1 MAIFTYPNAM
11 RITEKRG
18 RAFFLMLLL
27 IQGLTYSLYPGHPAH
42 PGHPAQVSL
51 ASEHEEAQ
59 ALQADD
65 KEIPHRREPRLQP
78 RLHVE
83 NVDID
88 NVDVGLRKGT
98 SAHPINLSERI
109 ATDKKT
115 TYQLQAGD
123 QVVVTVEGYPEY
135 SKERVPIPIQPDGY
149 ISYPLIGVIKAT
161 GLTISELEARMQAAF
176 TAQLPVQKRA
186 RVFVTL
192 MQPKRTILVLGAVEP
207 RGRGNPHV
215 FETGQVYLM
224 HALAAAG
231 INYEL
236 ADLTAVTI
244 WRDGKL
250 HQKVDFIALIEAGG
264 PDIPLLDYDTI
275 IVPSAFEQ
283 RPIRVIGA
291 VMAPGVYPISTPQ
304 IPAIQ
309 ALKLAGG
316 SRADFTDLSKAEII
330 TNEGRISIDLTSPT
344 SDNVDAML
352 APGDTLYIP
361 LAEAKISVI
370 GAVDKPG
377 EYVITEPV
385 LLAKAV
391 AMAGGLNED
400 RANPKKCILTRANG
414 TTEELNFDEMH
425 SKVYLHPTDQLRVRE
440 RMRIDWRVLTFAASL
455 TSLLVNVLRLR
466 N

>member
-1 MAIFTYPNAM
+1 
-11 RITEKRG
+11 
-18 RAFFLMLLL
+18 MLLL
-27 IQGLTYSLYPGHPAH
+27 IL
-42 PGHPAQVSL
+42 AQL
-51 ASEHEEAQ
+51 GIGQAAFGAGQ
-59 ALQADD
+59 ALSPQVERASGQEEGTAET
-65 KEIPHRREPRLQP
+65 KE
-78 RLHVE
+78 
-83 NVDID
+83 
-88 NVDVGLRKGT
+88 DVPIV
-98 SAHPINLSERI
+98 SAMKM
-109 ATDKKT
+109 AQGDAFT

-135 SKERVPIPIQPDGY
+135 SKERVPVPIQPDGY
-149 ISYPLIGVIKAT
+149 LSYPLIGVIKAT

-176 TAQLPVQKRA
+176 AERLQSA
-186 RVFVTL
+186 SVFVTL

-250 HQKVDFIALIEAGG
+250 YQKVDFIALVEAGG
-264 PDIPLLDYDTI
+264 PDIPLRDYDTI
-275 IVPSAFEQ
+275 LIPSAFEQ

-291 VMAPGVYPISTPQ
+291 VMAPGVYPISTQQ

-316 SRADFTDLSKAEII
+316 SRADFTDLGKAEII
-330 TNEGRISIDLTSPT
+330 TNEGRISVDLTS
-344 SDNVDAML
+344 DNADAML

-425 SKVYLHPTDQLRVRE
+425 STVYLHPNDQVRVRE

-455 TSLLVNVLRLR
+455 TSLLVNVLGLR

>member
-1 MAIFTYPNAM
+1 
-11 RITEKRG
+11 
-18 RAFFLMLLL
+18 MLLL
-27 IQGLTYSLYPGHPAH
+27 ILGQLGIGQAAFGAGQTL
-42 PGHPAQVSL
+42 
-51 ASEHEEAQ
+51 
-59 ALQADD
+59 ALQ
-65 KEIPHRREPRLQP
+65 
-78 RLHVE
+78 VE
-83 NVDID
+83 RAS
-88 NVDVGLRKGT
+88 GQEEGTAATKKGVPIV
-98 SAHPINLSERI
+98 SAMKM
-109 ATDKKT
+109 AQGDAFT

-135 SKERVPIPIQPDGY
+135 SKERVPVPIQPDGY
-149 ISYPLIGVIKAT
+149 LSYPLIGVIKAT

-176 TAQLPVQKRA
+176 AERLQSA
-186 RVFVTL
+186 SVFVTL

-250 HQKVDFIALIEAGG
+250 YQKVDFIALVEAGG
-264 PDIPLLDYDTI
+264 PDIPLRDYDTI
-275 IVPSAFEQ
+275 LIPSAFEQ

-291 VMAPGVYPISTPQ
+291 VMAPGVYPISTQQ

-316 SRADFTDLSKAEII
+316 SRADFTDLGKAEII
-330 TNEGRISIDLTSPT
+330 TNEGRISVDLTS
-344 SDNVDAML
+344 DNADAML

-425 SKVYLHPTDQLRVRE
+425 STVYLHPNDQVRVRE

-455 TSLLVNVLRLR
+455 TSLLVNVLGLR

>member
-1 MAIFTYPNAM
+1 MNTD
-11 RITEKRG
+11 
-18 RAFFLMLLL
+18 FLTCRVFVLLLL
-27 IQGLTYSLYPGHPAH
+27 IL
-42 PGHPAQVSL
+42 AQL
-51 ASEHEEAQ
+51 GIGQAAFGAGQ
-59 ALQADD
+59 ALSLQAERASGQEEGTVVR
-65 KEIPHRREPRLQP
+65 KEGVPI
-78 RLHVE
+78 V
-83 NVDID
+83 
-88 NVDVGLRKGT
+88 
-98 SAHPINLSERI
+98 SAMKM
-109 ATDKKT
+109 AQGDAFT

-135 SKERVPIPIQPDGY
+135 SKERVPVPIQPDGY
-149 ISYPLIGVIKAT
+149 LSYPLIGVIKAT

-176 TAQLPVQKRA
+176 AERLQSA
-186 RVFVTL
+186 SVFVTL

-250 HQKVDFIALIEAGG
+250 YQKVDFIALVEAGG
-264 PDIPLLDYDTI
+264 PDIPLRDYDTI
-275 IVPSAFEQ
+275 LIPSAFEQ

-291 VMAPGVYPISTPQ
+291 VMAPGVYPISTQQ

-316 SRADFTDLSKAEII
+316 SRADFTDLGKAEII
-330 TNEGRISIDLTSPT
+330 TNEGRISVDLTS
-344 SDNVDAML
+344 DNADAML

-425 SKVYLHPTDQLRVRE
+425 STVYLHPNDQVRVRE

-455 TSLLVNVLRLR
+455 TSLLVNVLGLR

>member
-1 MAIFTYPNAM
+1 MNTDFLTC
-11 RITEKRG
+11 
-18 RAFFLMLLL
+18 RAFVMLLL
-27 IQGLTYSLYPGHPAH
+27 ILGQFGIG
-42 PGHPAQVSL
+42 QVAFGSGADEEQAL
-51 ASEHEEAQ
+51 ALQTERASEPEEGTVVADVAEERVPILPAMKAAQ
-59 ALQADD
+59 GN
-65 KEIPHRREPRLQP
+65 EF
-78 RLHVE
+78 
-83 NVDID
+83 
-88 NVDVGLRKGT
+88 
-98 SAHPINLSERI
+98 
-109 ATDKKT
+109 T

-149 ISYPLIGVIKAT
+149 LSYPLIGVIKAT

-176 TAQLPVQKRA
+176 AERLQSA

-236 ADLTAVTI
+236 ANLTAITI

-250 HQKVDFIALIEAGG
+250 HQKVDFIALVEAGG
-264 PDIPLLDYDTI
+264 PDIPLRDYDTI

-291 VMAPGVYPISTPQ
+291 VMAPGVYPISTRQ

-309 ALKLAGG
+309 ALKVAGG

-330 TNEGRISIDLTSPT
+330 TNEGRISVDLT

-400 RANPKKCILTRANG
+400 RANPKKCILTRASG

-425 SKVYLHPTDQLRVRE
+425 STVYLHPNDQLRVRE

-455 TSLLVNVLRLR
+455 TSLLVNVLGLR

>member
-1 MAIFTYPNAM
+1 MKIHRLLCRPADSM
-11 RITEKRG
+11 RLPCLQGACLQISWRNFLKS

-27 IQGLTYSLYPGHPAH
+27 ILGQLSPEEIKSS
-42 PGHPAQVSL
+42 VSF
-51 ASEHEEAQ
+51 ASEHEEAK
-59 ALQADD
+59 ASSHVGGTSGPDNED
-65 KEIPHRREPRLQP
+65 EEIPRRRARIVSPQ
-78 RLHVE
+78 
-83 NVDID
+83 I
-88 NVDVGLRKGT
+88 K
-98 SAHPINLSERI
+98 SAQGDEL
-109 ATDKKT
+109 T

-176 TAQLPVQKRA
+176 TAQLPVQKHA

-236 ADLTAVTI
+236 ADLTAITI

-264 PDIPLLDYDTI
+264 PDIPLRDYDTI

-330 TNEGRISIDLTSPT
+330 TNEGRISIDLTSPDT
-344 SDNVDAML
+344 VGAVSNRASAHAML

-425 SKVYLHPTDQLRVRE
+425 SKVYLHPNDQLRVRE

-455 TSLLVNVLRLR
+455 TSLLVNVLGLR

>member
-1 MAIFTYPNAM
+1 M
-11 RITEKRG
+11 RNGSRNLYRTPCANTKKMNTDFLTC
-18 RAFFLMLLL
+18 RAFVMLLL
-27 IQGLTYSLYPGHPAH
+27 IL
-42 PGHPAQVSL
+42 AQL
-51 ASEHEEAQ
+51 GIGQAL
-59 ALQADD
+59 ALQAERASGQEEGTVVTKEGVPIVSAMKMAQRDD
-65 KEIPHRREPRLQP
+65 F
-78 RLHVE
+78 
-83 NVDID
+83 
-88 NVDVGLRKGT
+88 
-98 SAHPINLSERI
+98 
-109 ATDKKT
+109 T

-135 SKERVPIPIQPDGY
+135 SKERVPVPIQPDGY
-149 ISYPLIGVIKAT
+149 LSYPLIGVIKAT

-176 TAQLPVQKRA
+176 AERLQSA
-186 RVFVTL
+186 SVFVTL

-250 HQKVDFIALIEAGG
+250 YQKVDFIALVEAGG
-264 PDIPLLDYDTI
+264 PDIPLRDYDTI
-275 IVPSAFEQ
+275 LIPSAFEQ

-291 VMAPGVYPISTPQ
+291 VMAPGVYPISTQQ

-316 SRADFTDLSKAEII
+316 SRADFTDLGKAEII
-330 TNEGRISIDLTSPT
+330 TNEGRISVDLT

-400 RANPKKCILTRANG
+400 RANPKKCILTRASG

-425 SKVYLHPTDQLRVRE
+425 STVYLHPNDQVRVRE

-455 TSLLVNVLRLR
+455 TSLLVNVLGLR

>member
-1 MAIFTYPNAM
+1 
-11 RITEKRG
+11 
-18 RAFFLMLLL
+18 MLLL
-27 IQGLTYSLYPGHPAH
+27 IL
-42 PGHPAQVSL
+42 AQL
-51 ASEHEEAQ
+51 GIGQAF
-59 ALQADD
+59 ALQAERASGQEEGTVVTKEGVPIVSAMKMAQRDD
-65 KEIPHRREPRLQP
+65 F
-78 RLHVE
+78 
-83 NVDID
+83 
-88 NVDVGLRKGT
+88 
-98 SAHPINLSERI
+98 
-109 ATDKKT
+109 T

-135 SKERVPIPIQPDGY
+135 SKERVPVPIQPDGY
-149 ISYPLIGVIKAT
+149 LSYPLIGVIKAT

-176 TAQLPVQKRA
+176 AERLQSA
-186 RVFVTL
+186 SVFVTL

-250 HQKVDFIALIEAGG
+250 YQKVDFIALVEAGG
-264 PDIPLLDYDTI
+264 PDIPLRDYDTI
-275 IVPSAFEQ
+275 LIPSAFEQ

-291 VMAPGVYPISTPQ
+291 VMAPGVYPISTQQ

-316 SRADFTDLSKAEII
+316 SRADFTDLGKAEII
-330 TNEGRISIDLTSPT
+330 TNEGRISVDLT

-400 RANPKKCILTRANG
+400 RANPKKCILTRASG

-425 SKVYLHPTDQLRVRE
+425 STVYLHPNDQVRVRE

-455 TSLLVNVLRLR
+455 TSLLVNVLGLR

>member
-1 MAIFTYPNAM
+1 MNTDFLTC
-11 RITEKRG
+11 
-18 RAFFLMLLL
+18 RAFVILLL
-27 IQGLTYSLYPGHPAH
+27 IL
-42 PGHPAQVSL
+42 AQL
-51 ASEHEEAQ
+51 GIGQ
-59 ALQADD
+59 AAFGAGSGQ
-65 KEIPHRREPRLQP
+65 E
-78 RLHVE
+78 
-83 NVDID
+83 
-88 NVDVGLRKGT
+88 KGT
-98 SAHPINLSERI
+98 VVTKEGVPIVSAMKMAQR
-109 ATDKKT
+109 DDFT

-135 SKERVPIPIQPDGY
+135 SKERVPVPIQPDGY
-149 ISYPLIGVIKAT
+149 LSYPLIGVIKAT

-176 TAQLPVQKRA
+176 AERLQSA
-186 RVFVTL
+186 SVFVTL

-250 HQKVDFIALIEAGG
+250 YQKVDFIALVEAGG
-264 PDIPLLDYDTI
+264 PDIPLKDYDTI
-275 IVPSAFEQ
+275 LIPSAFEQ

-291 VMAPGVYPISTPQ
+291 VMAPGVYPISTQQ

-316 SRADFTDLSKAEII
+316 SRADFTDLGKAEII
-330 TNEGRISIDLTSPT
+330 TNEGRISVDLT

-400 RANPKKCILTRANG
+400 RANPKKCILTRASG

-425 SKVYLHPTDQLRVRE
+425 STVYLHPNDQVRVRE

-455 TSLLVNVLRLR
+455 TSLLVNVLGLR

>member
-1 MAIFTYPNAM
+1 
-11 RITEKRG
+11 
-18 RAFFLMLLL
+18 MLLL
-27 IQGLTYSLYPGHPAH
+27 IL
-42 PGHPAQVSL
+42 AQL
-51 ASEHEEAQ
+51 GIGQAF
-59 ALQADD
+59 ALQAERASGQEEGTVVTKEGVPIVSAMKMAQRDD
-65 KEIPHRREPRLQP
+65 F
-78 RLHVE
+78 
-83 NVDID
+83 
-88 NVDVGLRKGT
+88 
-98 SAHPINLSERI
+98 
-109 ATDKKT
+109 T

-135 SKERVPIPIQPDGY
+135 SKERVPVPIQPDGY
-149 ISYPLIGVIKAT
+149 LSYPLIGVIKAT

-176 TAQLPVQKRA
+176 AERLQSA
-186 RVFVTL
+186 SVFVTL

-250 HQKVDFIALIEAGG
+250 FQKVDFIALVEAGG
-264 PDIPLLDYDTI
+264 PDIPLRDYDTI
-275 IVPSAFEQ
+275 LIPSAFEQ

-291 VMAPGVYPISTPQ
+291 VMAPGVYPISTQQ

-316 SRADFTDLSKAEII
+316 SRADFTDLGKAEII
-330 TNEGRISIDLTSPT
+330 TNEGRISVDLT

-400 RANPKKCILTRANG
+400 RANPKKCILTRASG

-425 SKVYLHPTDQLRVRE
+425 STVYLHPNDQVRVRE

-455 TSLLVNVLRLR
+455 TSLLVNVLGLR

>member
-1 MAIFTYPNAM
+1 MKT
-11 RITEKRG
+11 
-18 RAFFLMLLL
+18 AFLRFQAFVMFLL
-27 IQGLTYSLYPGHPAH
+27 ILGQLGIGRSSLGAGHDRGQPLSLVAQSVAAEGTVIEDEGVPIVPATK
-42 PGHPAQVSL
+42 V
-51 ASEHEEAQ
+51 
-59 ALQADD
+59 
-65 KEIPHRREPRLQP
+65 
-78 RLHVE
+78 
-83 NVDID
+83 
-88 NVDVGLRKGT
+88 
-98 SAHPINLSERI
+98 AHGDEF
-109 ATDKKT
+109 T

-135 SKERVPIPIQPDGY
+135 SKERTPIPIQPDGY

-161 GLTISELEARMQAAF
+161 GVTISELEARMQAAF
-176 TAQLPVQKRA
+176 AERLPSA

-236 ADLTAVTI
+236 ADLTGVTI
-244 WRDGKL
+244 WRDGEL
-250 HQKVDFIALIEAGG
+250 YQTVDFIALVEAGG
-264 PDIPLLDYDTI
+264 PDVPLRDYDTI

-291 VMAPGVYPISTPQ
+291 VMAPGVYPISVRQ
-304 IPAIQ
+304 IPAVQ

-316 SRADFTDLSKAEII
+316 SRADFTDLGKAEVI
-330 TNEGRISIDLTSPT
+330 TNEGRISVDLTSDT
-344 SDNVDAML
+344 GEAML
-352 APGDTLYIP
+352 GPGDTLYIP

-385 LLAKAV
+385 LLGKAV

-425 SKVYLHPTDQLRVRE
+425 SKVYLNPDDQIRIRE

-455 TSLLVNVLRLR
+455 TSLLVNVLGLR

>member
-1 MAIFTYPNAM
+1 MNTDFLTC
-11 RITEKRG
+11 
-18 RAFFLMLLL
+18 RAFVILLL
-27 IQGLTYSLYPGHPAH
+27 IL
-42 PGHPAQVSL
+42 AQL
-51 ASEHEEAQ
+51 GIGQAF
-59 ALQADD
+59 ALQAELASGQEEGTVVTKEGVPIVSAMKMAQRDD
-65 KEIPHRREPRLQP
+65 F
-78 RLHVE
+78 
-83 NVDID
+83 
-88 NVDVGLRKGT
+88 
-98 SAHPINLSERI
+98 
-109 ATDKKT
+109 T

-135 SKERVPIPIQPDGY
+135 SKERVPVPIQPDGY
-149 ISYPLIGVIKAT
+149 LSYPLIGVIKAT

-176 TAQLPVQKRA
+176 AERLQSA
-186 RVFVTL
+186 SVFVTL

-250 HQKVDFIALIEAGG
+250 YQKVDFIALVEAGG
-264 PDIPLLDYDTI
+264 PDIPLRDYDTI
-275 IVPSAFEQ
+275 LIPSAFEQ

-291 VMAPGVYPISTPQ
+291 VMAPGVYPISTQQ

-316 SRADFTDLSKAEII
+316 SRADFTDLGKAEII
-330 TNEGRISIDLTSPT
+330 TNEGRISVDLT

-400 RANPKKCILTRANG
+400 RANPKKCILTRASG

-425 SKVYLHPTDQLRVRE
+425 STVYLHPNDQVRVRE

-455 TSLLVNVLRLR
+455 TSLLVNVLGLR

>member
-1 MAIFTYPNAM
+1 
-11 RITEKRG
+11 
-18 RAFFLMLLL
+18 MLLL
-27 IQGLTYSLYPGHPAH
+27 IL
-42 PGHPAQVSL
+42 AQL
-51 ASEHEEAQ
+51 GIGQAAFGAGQ
-59 ALQADD
+59 TLALQAERASGQEEGTVVT
-65 KEIPHRREPRLQP
+65 KEGVPI
-78 RLHVE
+78 V
-83 NVDID
+83 
-88 NVDVGLRKGT
+88 
-98 SAHPINLSERI
+98 SAMKM
-109 ATDKKT
+109 AQGDAFT

-135 SKERVPIPIQPDGY
+135 SKERVPVPIQPDGY
-149 ISYPLIGVIKAT
+149 LSYPLIGVIKAT

-176 TAQLPVQKRA
+176 AERLQSA
-186 RVFVTL
+186 SVFVTL

-250 HQKVDFIALIEAGG
+250 YQKVDFIALVEAGG
-264 PDIPLLDYDTI
+264 PDIPLRDYDTI
-275 IVPSAFEQ
+275 LIPSAFEQ

-291 VMAPGVYPISTPQ
+291 VMAPGVYPISTQQ

-316 SRADFTDLSKAEII
+316 SRADFTDLGKAEII
-330 TNEGRISIDLTSPT
+330 TNEGRISVDLTS
-344 SDNVDAML
+344 DNADAML

-400 RANPKKCILTRANG
+400 RANPKKCILTRASG

-425 SKVYLHPTDQLRVRE
+425 STVYLHPNDQVRVRE

-455 TSLLVNVLRLR
+455 TSLLVNVLGLR

>member
-1 MAIFTYPNAM
+1 MM
-11 RITEKRG
+11 ELGKRRNSIRNTKKMNTDFLTC
-18 RAFFLMLLL
+18 RAFVILLL
-27 IQGLTYSLYPGHPAH
+27 IL
-42 PGHPAQVSL
+42 AQL
-51 ASEHEEAQ
+51 GIGQAL
-59 ALQADD
+59 ALQAERASGQEEGTVVTKEGVPIVSAMKIAQRDD
-65 KEIPHRREPRLQP
+65 F
-78 RLHVE
+78 
-83 NVDID
+83 
-88 NVDVGLRKGT
+88 
-98 SAHPINLSERI
+98 
-109 ATDKKT
+109 T

-135 SKERVPIPIQPDGY
+135 SKERVPVPIQPDGY
-149 ISYPLIGVIKAT
+149 LSYPLIGVIKAT
-161 GLTISELEARMQAAF
+161 GLTISELEARMQSAF
-176 TAQLPVQKRA
+176 AERLQSA
-186 RVFVTL
+186 SVFVTL

-250 HQKVDFIALIEAGG
+250 YQKVDFIALVEAGG
-264 PDIPLLDYDTI
+264 PDIPLRDYDTI
-275 IVPSAFEQ
+275 LIPSAFEQ

-291 VMAPGVYPISTPQ
+291 VMAPGVYPISTQQ

-316 SRADFTDLSKAEII
+316 SRADFTDLGKAEII
-330 TNEGRISIDLTSPT
+330 TNEGRISVDLT

-400 RANPKKCILTRANG
+400 RANPKKCILTRASG

-425 SKVYLHPTDQLRVRE
+425 STVYLHPNDQVRVRE

-455 TSLLVNVLRLR
+455 TSLLVNVLGLR

>member
-1 MAIFTYPNAM
+1 
-11 RITEKRG
+11 
-18 RAFFLMLLL
+18 MLLL
-27 IQGLTYSLYPGHPAH
+27 IL
-42 PGHPAQVSL
+42 AQLGIGQAAFGSGQTL
-51 ASEHEEAQ
+51 
-59 ALQADD
+59 ALQTERASGQEEGTVVTKKGVPIVSAMKMAQRDD
-65 KEIPHRREPRLQP
+65 F
-78 RLHVE
+78 
-83 NVDID
+83 
-88 NVDVGLRKGT
+88 
-98 SAHPINLSERI
+98 
-109 ATDKKT
+109 T

-135 SKERVPIPIQPDGY
+135 SKERVPVPIQPDGY
-149 ISYPLIGVIKAT
+149 LSYPLIGVIKAT
-161 GLTISELEARMQAAF
+161 GLTISELEARMQSAF
-176 TAQLPVQKRA
+176 AERLQSA
-186 RVFVTL
+186 SVFVTL

-250 HQKVDFIALIEAGG
+250 YQKVDFIALVEAGG
-264 PDIPLLDYDTI
+264 PDIPLRDYDTI
-275 IVPSAFEQ
+275 LIPSAFEQ

-291 VMAPGVYPISTPQ
+291 VMAPGVYPISTQQ

-316 SRADFTDLSKAEII
+316 SRADFTDLGKAEII
-330 TNEGRISIDLTSPT
+330 TNEGRISVDLT

-400 RANPKKCILTRANG
+400 RANPKKCILTRASG

-425 SKVYLHPTDQLRVRE
+425 STVYLHPNDQVRVRE

-455 TSLLVNVLRLR
+455 TSLLVNVLGLR

>member
-1 MAIFTYPNAM
+1 MKIDFL
-11 RITEKRG
+11 RC

-59 ALQADD
+59 ALQA
-65 KEIPHRREPRLQP
+65 
-78 RLHVE
+78 E
-83 NVDID
+83 NVEIN
-88 NVDVGLRKGT
+88 NVDFGLRKRT
-98 SAHPINLSERI
+98 PSHQTNLIERL
-109 ATDKKT
+109 ANDQKT

-176 TAQLPVQKRA
+176 AARLQSA

-236 ADLTAVTI
+236 ADLTGVTI
-244 WRDGKL
+244 WRDGEL
-250 HQKVDFIALIEAGG
+250 YQTVDFIALVEAGG
-264 PDIPLLDYDTI
+264 PDIPLRDYDTI

-291 VMAPGVYPISTPQ
+291 VMAPGVYPISTQQ

-330 TNEGRISIDLTSPT
+330 TNDGRISVDLTSPT

>member
-1 MAIFTYPNAM
+1 
-11 RITEKRG
+11 
-18 RAFFLMLLL
+18 MLLL
-27 IQGLTYSLYPGHPAH
+27 IL
-42 PGHPAQVSL
+42 AQL
-51 ASEHEEAQ
+51 GIGQAAFGAGQ
-59 ALQADD
+59 ALSPQAERVSGQEEGTVVT
-65 KEIPHRREPRLQP
+65 KEGVPI
-78 RLHVE
+78 V
-83 NVDID
+83 
-88 NVDVGLRKGT
+88 
-98 SAHPINLSERI
+98 SAMKM
-109 ATDKKT
+109 AQGDAFT

-135 SKERVPIPIQPDGY
+135 SKERVPVPIQPDGY
-149 ISYPLIGVIKAT
+149 LSYPLIGVIKAT

-176 TAQLPVQKRA
+176 AERLQSA
-186 RVFVTL
+186 SVFVTL

-250 HQKVDFIALIEAGG
+250 YQKVDFIALVEAGG
-264 PDIPLLDYDTI
+264 PDIPLRDYDTI
-275 IVPSAFEQ
+275 LIPSAFEQ

-291 VMAPGVYPISTPQ
+291 VMAPGVYPISTQQ

-316 SRADFTDLSKAEII
+316 SRADFTDLGKAEII
-330 TNEGRISIDLTSPT
+330 TNEGRISVDLTS
-344 SDNVDAML
+344 DNADAML

-425 SKVYLHPTDQLRVRE
+425 STVYLHPNDQVRVRE

-455 TSLLVNVLRLR
+455 TSLLVNVLGLR